1 MSTIADLTTPQ
12 KVLQHVAIT
21 ETAMQKAAAL
31 FTEVDRVK
39 AAVAPLADKAA
50 AVMVQFERARPDQQ
64 AKLAAQLR
72 DPVQALEYL
81 ISVAGHRN
89 AAELNQLGA
98 GVAPQGTAKQASHN
112 PANSIHKP
120 NPGAPT
126 TQLQQSDI
134 TLFTKLGLRVP
145 GT

>member
-31 FTEVDRVK
+31 FTEVDRIK

-50 AVMVQFERARPDQQ
+50 ETMVQFERARPDQQ
-64 AKLAAQLR
+64 ARLAEQLR
-72 DPVQALEYL
+72 DPVHALEYL
-81 ISVAGHRN
+81 IKVAGHRN
-89 AAELNQLGA
+89 ADEINRLGA
-98 GVAPQGTAKQASHN
+98 GVSPQGTTKQAGYN
-112 PANSIHKP
+112 PANSVHKP